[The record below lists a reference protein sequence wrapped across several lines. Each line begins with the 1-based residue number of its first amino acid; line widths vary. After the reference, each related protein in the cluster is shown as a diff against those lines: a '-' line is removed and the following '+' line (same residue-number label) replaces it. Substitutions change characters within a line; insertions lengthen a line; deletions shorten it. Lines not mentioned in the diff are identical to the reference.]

1 MVSVVV
7 DDDVDDI
14 VEGSVVITAVGG
26 KLTLSLISPDEI

>member
-7 DDDVDDI
+7 AVVDDV
-14 VEGSVVITAVGG
+14 VEGSVVIAAVGG